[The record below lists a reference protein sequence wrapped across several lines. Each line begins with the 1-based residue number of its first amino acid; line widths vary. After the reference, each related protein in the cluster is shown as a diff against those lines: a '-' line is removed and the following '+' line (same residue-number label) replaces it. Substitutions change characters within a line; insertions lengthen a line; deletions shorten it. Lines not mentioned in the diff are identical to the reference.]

1 MIEDWNIDGIV
12 KEILEEMCE
21 ESAGIDE
28 VDYFVHRI
36 AYQSVFSRMPDD
48 AQGVEALVKE
58 KVVEK
63 LEK

>member
-1 MIEDWNIDGIV
+1 MIDDWNIDGIV
-12 KEILEEMCE
+12 QEVLEEMRE
-21 ESAGIDE
+21 EDARIDE

-58 KVVEK
+58 KV
-63 LEK
+63 LEELKR